1 MTHEGRVAVV
11 TGAARGIGRALA
23 VGLAARGARVAAVD
37 LLDAGETAAAIR
49 AAGGICEVV
58 PGDVASEEGVAGIA
72 SRVHASLG
80 PCDILVNNAA
90 LLGAAPVL
98 DVDYATWR
106 RTIATNLDSHFLTAK
121 AFLPDMIERGWGRIV
136 GVASSS
142 LLTSTPGLTAYMA
155 SKGGVLGFT
164 SALAND
170 VGRFGV
176 TVNAVSPGFTR
187 TPGVDADIRAGVVP
201 PDAVDAVI
209 AQQAIP
215 REGTAEDLV
224 GTVLFLTSDDAAFM
238 TGQFL
243 VADGGMTRR

>member
-37 LLDAGETAAAIR
+37 LLDAGETAAVIR
-49 AAGGICEVV
+49 AAGGTCEVV

-72 SRVHASLG
+72 SRVRASLG
-80 PCDILVNNAA
+80 PGDIVVNNAA

-98 DVDYATWR
+98 EVDYATWR
-106 RTIATNLDSHFLTAK
+106 RTIATNLDSHFLMAK
-121 AFLPDMIERGWGRIV
+121 AFLPDMVERGWGRIV

-170 VGRFGV
+170 VGRFGI

-224 GTVLFLTSDDAAFM
+224 GTVLFLTSDDASFM

-243 VADGGMTRR
+243 VADGGMTRH